1 MRGRLPP
8 PALALPLARRLAVI
22 WAAGRGLL
30 LLLGVGLTAAG
41 PHVLMPPL
49 AAGLLVFEVR
59 RRGEDLLLANL
70 GFSLRALGAAA
81 LAGAILLEAAGHLAA
96 AAAGAGP

>member
-1 MRGRLPP
+1 MRSRLPS
-8 PALALPLARRLAVI
+8 PALALPLAGRLAVI

-30 LLLGVGLTAAG
+30 LLLGVGLTAVG

-49 AAGLLVFEVR
+49 AAGVLVFEVR

-70 GFSLRALGAAA
+70 GVSLRSLAAA
-81 LAGAILLEAAGHLAA
+81 SLAAGVLLETAGHLAA
-96 AAAGAGP
+96 TAAGAGP

>member
-1 MRGRLPP
+1 M
-8 PALALPLARRLAVI
+8 I
-22 WAAGRGLL
+22 WAADRGLL

-41 PHVLMPPL
+41 PHVLVPPL

-70 GFSLRALGAAA
+70 GVSLPALAAAA
-81 LAGAILLEAAGHLAA
+81 LAAATLLETAGHLAA
-96 AAAGAGP
+96 AAAGVGA